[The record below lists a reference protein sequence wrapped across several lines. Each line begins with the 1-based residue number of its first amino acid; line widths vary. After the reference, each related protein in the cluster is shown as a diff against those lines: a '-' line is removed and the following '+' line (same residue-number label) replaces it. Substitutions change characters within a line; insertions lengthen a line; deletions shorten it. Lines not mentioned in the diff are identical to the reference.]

1 MASNDSGAGEG
12 TELREAADLLQQQ
25 LVYNGQVLDAAL
37 DALRI
42 YKDGTQSLTFL
53 RASVHLAYALMR
65 MLEKWAKVSGDGSYV
80 RKRAKPKK
88 KRKTAHGTEEPD
100 SIPDVEEEQVVE
112 AQPEGEVIEETMF
125 TFDAFELVRGA
136 HSRLGPVL
144 NRNTEIC
151 KRGHHTVA
159 VDLFGA
165 LQRVHV
171 ARRDETHR
179 QLVASASDPGKS

>member
-1 MASNDSGAGEG
+1 LLALLEAMASNNSGAGEG

-53 RASVHLAYALMR
+53 HASVHLAYALMR

-88 KRKTAHGTEEPD
+88 KRKAKSQCPYLRSWRVLHLGLTSESNSSWHGRT
-100 SIPDVEEEQVVE
+100 
-112 AQPEGEVIEETMF
+112 GWY
-125 TFDAFELVRGA
+125 
-136 HSRLGPVL
+136 SR
-144 NRNTEIC
+144 C
-151 KRGHHTVA
+151 
-159 VDLFGA
+159 
-165 LQRVHV
+165 
-171 ARRDETHR
+171 
-179 QLVASASDPGKS
+179 